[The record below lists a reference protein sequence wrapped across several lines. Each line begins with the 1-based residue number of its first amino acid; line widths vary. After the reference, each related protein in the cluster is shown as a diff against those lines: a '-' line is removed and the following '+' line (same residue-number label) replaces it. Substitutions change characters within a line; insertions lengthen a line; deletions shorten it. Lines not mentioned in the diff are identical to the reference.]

1 MDDTPEAVKELFHN
15 MLMAR
20 TPSERARMGSDMHAA
35 AKRIVLSSLPKGL
48 SAGERMRAF
57 FLRFY
62 EGDFDAATAK
72 KILDSTGVDGGIV
85 VHLGC
90 GDGRLTTALRAND
103 RYTVHGL
110 DAAVQNSL

>member
-1 MDDTPEAVKELFHN
+1 MDDTPEAVKELFHD

-72 KILDSTGVDGGIV
+72 KIGDRIAEAAEARAANADGGDIAK
-85 VHLGC
+85 
-90 GDGRLTTALRAND
+90 RIAD
-103 RYTVHGL
+103 RTGMVGT
-110 DAAVQNSL
+110 

>member
-1 MDDTPEAVKELFHN
+1 MDDTPEAVKKLYHD

-48 SAGERMRAF
+48 SEGERMRQL

-62 EGDFDAATAK
+62 EQDFDPATAR
-72 KILDSTGVDGGIV
+72 KIGDMIAEAAEARAADADGG
-85 VHLGC
+85 
-90 GDGRLTTALRAND
+90 DM
-103 RYTVHGL
+103 TVER
-110 DAAVQNSL
+110 